1 MERAVYRYGMFPYRY
16 GMFPR
21 HEDFPGNICFQSA
34 TGGPKASTREAAAEL
49 RGRGDGSQWQ
59 SWYV

>member
-49 RGRGDGSQWQ
+49 RGHGDGSQ
-59 SWYV
+59 